1 MKYNY
6 QILVEY
12 EGTKYFGW
20 QIQKKKPTIQ
30 GILQTA
36 LKKYF
41 KKKITVIGAGRT
53 DTGVHANAQS
63 AHFFSSSKIEKKYK
77 FLSSINFFLKKHNIS
92 ILDIKKKRLNFH
104 SRFSAKQRVYKY
116 LIINR
121 LGDIKLNKKR
131 AWHIKNDLNL
141 NRMKK
146 GAKLLSGTKDFS
158 TFRSSSCSAKSPIKT
173 LKKVKVSK
181 KGHLIEITFIS
192 KSFLQHQVRSMVG
205 CLKYLSE
212 GKWSLTKFKY
222 NMLSKNRSNCAPPA
236 PPEGLFLVRVIY

>member
-92 ILDIKKKRLNFH
+92 ILDIKKK
-104 SRFSAKQRVYKY
+104 
-116 LIINR
+116 
-121 LGDIKLNKKR
+121 D
-131 AWHIKNDLNL
+131 
-141 NRMKK
+141 
-146 GAKLLSGTKDFS
+146 
-158 TFRSSSCSAKSPIKT
+158 
-173 LKKVKVSK
+173 
-181 KGHLIEITFIS
+181 
-192 KSFLQHQVRSMVG
+192 
-205 CLKYLSE
+205 
-212 GKWSLTKFKY
+212 
-222 NMLSKNRSNCAPPA
+222 
-236 PPEGLFLVRVIY
+236 